1 MLVGGGKATTN
12 LTDSSGDDE
21 MQRKESPPHSHGLTS
36 FPETLNSTNFDEKEM
51 KDVQLY
57 DENTPT
63 SFDGK
68 RDGSQNEG
76 ETEADGGQKPGEDSR
91 TKTTARRYSQTT
103 ADEEEQQHQFE
114 SLAVSINGQFGK
126 TVVIHATDEDPSET
140 FERLKEACINATL
153 PYKDI
158 IDSLF
163 NTLVG
168 GPFDLESRY
177 VIEDSENIGR
187 MIELLELCPQNV
199 QAEIWSV
206 FVAII
211 RKSFLNLGAATESGL
226 ISRILDLLPSANSVT
241 SDLLIELLTVLTN
254 YSISVKECKYFL
266 RFLRTLDD
274 GFWRPNSTK
283 LFGVMKEMPKRDGPD
298 VFFLFPGKA
307 SAGISLPPLLRWPYQ
322 NGWSF
327 STWLRM
333 DPQHSIYFEKE
344 RPYLFSFS
352 TSKGLGYF
360 CYFMGNCLVLRCV
373 RAPGKETLHCVK
385 HELLPRK
392 WHHVALSFVY
402 SRWAKS
408 EIHCFVDGYL
418 VEAIDA
424 NWLVSTNDHFD
435 RCFVGC
441 GSQPNMNEAFSGQMA
456 AIYLFSQAIS
466 PPLVTAL
473 LYLGVSYQSQFK
485 HEAESNLPDTYRK
498 QLFDGRLHDSLVFA
512 YCPKNCHDQLC
523 LFQQQTSKGGQL
535 HSSAASYF
543 VQVPHAVM
551 KNGVK
556 LVKTHSVHCS
566 LHSIGGIQVL
576 LPLFSQ
582 IDAKQHEPVDNDI
595 CANLLSVVTILL
607 SCSTTAQQQFL
618 HVQGFSIMASTI
630 ANADSRHLTM
640 NLLEG
645 FISVY
650 KSLLNCSIGVPL
662 LKQLIDSVFLTPTLW
677 VRADATVQMRLYDF
691 LADDLFSVSPNNSL
705 LSPASSIVR
714 RTHTVLTL
722 VHTLKQFYWVVRPT
736 TAPNSAAQQMAMEPM
751 DRLTVVHIRGCILQ
765 IVNRLM
771 FNTVPADVSE
781 KEVSRDE
788 EFQCMLNFVNTVQED
803 DNLYDVLTQLS
814 NQLANHPAIMVPAFD
829 RKKALC
835 VIFKMISSGNEL
847 IRIPTLKML
856 SYFLCRST
864 QKRKNEAINQK
875 NLFHLLTEKLLLNC
889 RSLSLATYN
898 ALFEMLVEQI
908 CPEILFVKHEDPPV
922 DSTRFENHQ
931 LLKVIA
937 QLLCQSEE
945 CAELIR
951 VKSVF
956 LRDVIRLCE
965 GSRDNRRTIL
975 QMSVWQE
982 WLISL
987 AYIHPTDDQ
996 QKQVTELVYELFSVL
1011 LFHAMRLEYG
1021 GWRVWVDS
1029 MAIAHSKVS
1038 WEKYRR
1044 KVLQK
1049 EKRLAERTEF
1059 ERQAGESAGEQP
1071 MALYRTPDF
1080 TWSPVHIR
1088 LLSDLLES
1096 IESVVQEWN
1105 DSGTPIADH
1114 LNNADNQVFI
1124 ANTIHLLSQLGDSLT
1139 MACGG
1144 LLPLLAAATAPN
1156 SELEINDTTQQEL
1169 DIEDAARFI
1178 ATFAELSDVFV
1189 FASGVSLNELEQEK
1203 NMPSGGILRQ
1213 SLRLVST
1220 VTVRNILACSMHK
1233 DGLYNTENSP
1243 KFVAIRKFCESSKPI
1258 SDFDRLLQ
1266 NVDLQRLKG
1275 VIYRDMEE
1283 TKQAQF
1289 LALAVVYFLSVLMV
1303 SRYRDI
1309 LEPPLPPA
1317 TSSHKTSAS
1326 SRTGNSPINEEGSPS
1341 MGRNEGQRSKNA
1353 NGNEN
1358 GGGQNHRD
1366 DGKRNGENDKETAD
1380 GTETNDGTDSEK
1392 AMGGGTEEGT
1402 EDGTIDQENEAKD
1415 NGDAKRATAN
1425 GDGTEK
1431 GIAAIRCAANATE
1444 EVTIANK
1451 YGPAHLANFNAPN
1464 VRRNSVAE
1472 NTGERRQY
1480 LTTTLQKA
1488 LEPVMPLFR
1497 EILSDFRSF
1506 LQKTLLGTHGQEIMN
1521 DVKVLQTLKSG
1532 SVVEIVM
1539 LLCSQEWQTSLQ
1551 KHAGLAFIELVNE
1564 GRLMAHATRDHILRV
1579 ANEADFILNRLRAE
1593 DVSKHAQFESESNE
1607 QLLNRK
1613 GDDQLAEQLLV
1624 ASKHRESVLA
1634 SRTLD
1639 KIGAVLTH
1647 PHGPWS
1653 SPDDKK
1659 NIFWKLDVWE
1669 DDSRRRRR
1677 FVQNPWGKRHKLAAT
1692 MQQKVDEQR
1701 HQQQDESETAREQFL
1716 KDLSHKMITA
1726 GGHSKGSSV
1735 HEFMDEADIEKWLKD
1750 ESDLSEPIED
1760 LTTYSTV
1767 GKLITPGLVIP
1778 GTISLTETDLFF
1790 DADEE
1795 HPIYRKQNPLV
1806 GFRIF

>member
-1 MLVGGGKATTN
+1 MLSGGTKAN
-12 LTDSSGDDE
+12 SGDSPDAVH
-21 MQRKESPPHSHGLTS
+21 KERPPPPPPSNSNELTS
-36 FPETLNSTNFDEKEM
+36 FPETLKTTNFDEREM

-57 DENTPT
+57 DENI
-63 SFDGK
+63 SFDETIEAND
-68 RDGSQNEG
+68 RQESQKNEAA
-76 ETEADGGQKPGEDSR
+76 ERRHREADPPERSAADIRPKGAHYSP
-91 TKTTARRYSQTT
+91 TA
-103 ADEEEQQHQFE
+103 EEEHKFE
-114 SLAVSINGQFGK
+114 SLSSITGQFGK
-126 TVVIHATDEDPSET
+126 TVVILATDEDPVET
-140 FERLKEACINATL
+140 FERLKEACINGTL

-177 VIEDSENIGR
+177 VIDDSNNINR

-211 RKSFLNLGAATESGL
+211 RKSFLNLGAATEACL
-226 ISRILDLLPSANSVT
+226 ISQILDLLPNANSVT

-254 YSISVKECKYFL
+254 YSISVKEVKYLL
-266 RFLRTLDD
+266 RFLRISDD
-274 GFWRPNSTK
+274 GFWKPNSTK

-322 NGWSF
+322 NGWTF

-333 DPQHSIYFEKE
+333 DPLNSIYFEKE
-344 RPYLFSFS
+344 KPYLFSFS

-424 NWLVSTNDHFD
+424 NWLVSTADHFD

-441 GSQPNMNEAFSGQMA
+441 GAQANLNEAFSGQMA
-456 AIYLFSQAIS
+456 AVYVFSQAIT
-466 PPLVTAL
+466 PPLVTSL

-485 HEAESNLPDTYRK
+485 HEAESNLPESYRK
-498 QLFDGRLHDSLVFA
+498 HLFDGRLHESLVFA
-512 YCPKNCHDQLC
+512 YCPTNCHDQLC
-523 LFQQQTSKGGQL
+523 LFQQQTQKGTQNP
-535 HSSAASYF
+535 YF
-543 VQVPHAVM
+543 VQIPHAVM

-556 LVKTHSVHCS
+556 LVKTHSIHSS

-582 IDAKQHEPVDNDI
+582 IDAKQHEPVDDNI
-595 CANLLSVVTILL
+595 CANLLSVVSILL
-607 SCSTTAQQQFL
+607 STSTTAQQQFL
-618 HVQGFSIMASTI
+618 HVQGFTIIASTI
-630 ANADSRHLTM
+630 VSAESQHLSM
-640 NLLEG
+640 HLLEG

-650 KSLLNCSIGVPL
+650 KALLNFSIGLPL
-662 LKQLIDSVFLTPTLW
+662 LKQLIENVFLTANLW
-677 VRADATVQMRLYDF
+677 IRADPSVQVRLYDF
-691 LADDLFSVSPNNSL
+691 LTDDLFASANNL
-705 LSPASSIVR
+705 LFSIVR
-714 RTHTVLTL
+714 RTHSVVTL
-722 VHTLKQFYWVVRPT
+722 MYTLKKCYWIVRP
-736 TAPNSAAQQMAMEPM
+736 AQQMSHVRQRTEAM
-751 DRLTVVHIRGCILQ
+751 DRLVVVHIRSCILQ

-771 FNTVPADVSE
+771 FTFSADANE
-781 KEVSRDE
+781 KEINRDD
-788 EFQCMLNFVNTVQED
+788 EFQCILNFVLTVHED

-814 NQLANHPAIMVPAFD
+814 NQIANHPATMVPAFD

-835 VIFKMISSGNEL
+835 VIFKLISSANEL
-847 IRIPTLKML
+847 IRIPALKIFG
-856 SYFLCRST
+856 YYLCRST
-864 QKRKNEAINQK
+864 QKRKNESINQK

-889 RSLSLATYN
+889 RSLTLATYN
-898 ALFEMLVEQI
+898 ALFEILVEQI
-908 CPEILFVKHEDPPV
+908 CPEILFVKHEDPPLE
-922 DSTRFENHQ
+922 STRFENHQ
-931 LLKVIA
+931 LLKVTA

-951 VKSVF
+951 VKCVF
-956 LRDVIRLCE
+956 LRDVIRICE
-965 GSRDNRRTIL
+965 ASRENRRTVL
-975 QMSVWQE
+975 QLSVWQE

-987 AYIHPTDDQ
+987 AYIYPDNEQ
-996 QKQVTELVYELFSVL
+996 QKEVTELVYELFSIL
-1011 LFHAMRLEYG
+1011 LFHAIRLEYG

-1044 KVLQK
+1044 KILQK
-1049 EKRLAERTEF
+1049 EKRMAEERTAF
-1059 ERQAGESAGEQP
+1059 ECQADESEQP
-1071 MALYRTPDF
+1071 MALYRTPDY
-1080 TWSPVHIR
+1080 TWSTVHIR
-1088 LLSDLLES
+1088 LLSDLLEA

-1105 DSGTPIADH
+1105 DSGTPVAEH
-1114 LNNADNQVFI
+1114 LNNTDNQVFI
-1124 ANTIHLLSQLGDSLT
+1124 ANTIHLLSQLSDSLT

-1169 DIEDAARFI
+1169 DIFDAARFL
-1178 ATFAELSDVFV
+1178 TFFAELSDVFV
-1189 FASGVSLNELEQEK
+1189 FASGVNLNELEQEK

-1213 SLRLVST
+1213 TLRLVST
-1220 VTVRNILACSMHK
+1220 VTVRNILACIVHK
-1233 DGLYNTENSP
+1233 EEIYNKNSP
-1243 KFVAIRKFCESSKPI
+1243 KFDAIRKFCGSSKSI
-1258 SDFDRLLQ
+1258 TDFDRLLQ
-1266 NVDLQRLKG
+1266 SVDLQRLKG

-1309 LEPPLPPA
+1309 LEPPSQTPSPSSIAA
-1317 TSSHKTSAS
+1317 T
-1326 SRTGNSPINEEGSPS
+1326 NPNGSPTEDEHNKPVEEPS
-1341 MGRNEGQRSKNA
+1341 SSANDRHQIIRRNGVEC
-1353 NGNEN
+1353 NGGDSEEN
-1358 GGGQNHRD
+1358 GG
-1366 DGKRNGENDKETAD
+1366 KISAKTP
-1380 GTETNDGTDSEK
+1380 TS
-1392 AMGGGTEEGT
+1392 
-1402 EDGTIDQENEAKD
+1402 EDGTAEICLGRKNEGENAQ
-1415 NGDAKRATAN
+1415 GAN
-1425 GDGTEK
+1425 GGGEGGG
-1431 GIAAIRCAANATE
+1431 GIAAIRCENSAE
-1444 EVTIANK
+1444 EVTIENK
-1451 YGPAHLANFNAPN
+1451 YGPAHLENFNAPDM
-1464 VRRNSVAE
+1464 RRNSAE

-1480 LTTTLQKA
+1480 LTTKLQKA
-1488 LEPVMPLFR
+1488 LESVMPLFR

-1521 DVKVLQTLKSG
+1521 DVKVLQTLKNG

-1607 QLLNRK
+1607 QLMGRK
-1613 GDDQLAEQLLV
+1613 AEELLAEQLLTS
-1624 ASKHRESVLA
+1624 SKHREFVLA
-1634 SRTLD
+1634 SRALE
-1639 KIGAVLTH
+1639 KIGNVLTH

-1653 SPDDKK
+1653 SPDQKK
-1659 NIFWKLDVWE
+1659 VFWKLDVWE

-1677 FVQNPWGKRHKLAAT
+1677 FVQNPWGKRHILAT
-1692 MQQKVDEQR
+1692 IQRTFEQQKTF
-1701 HQQQDESETAREQFL
+1701 ETNQEQFL

-1726 GGHSKGSSV
+1726 GGGQTKGLV
-1735 HEFMDEADIEKWLKD
+1735 HEFMDEADIEKWLKN
-1750 ESDLSEPIED
+1750 ESDLSEPIEE
-1760 LTTYSTV
+1760 LTTFSTS
-1767 GKLITPGLVIP
+1767 GKLIAPGLVIP
-1778 GTISLTETDLFF
+1778 GTISLTENDLFF

-1795 HPIYRKQNPLV
+1795 HAIYKQQNPSV
-1806 GFRIF
+1806 G